1 MDWLFEHDTALKILA
16 VLVAVAVWVQVNTS
30 TPQPVEHGVAAVVSW
45 TPPVSPAL
53 HVVTPRPADVTVE
66 IRGTPSAVSS
76 VGVAA
81 YVNLNKIARPGTYTL
96 PVSATVPAGT
106 SLVSVTPSTVTVTV
120 VQYASKSFAVKLE
133 TSGTLASG
141 YGVQSM
147 SLPNPHALVKG
158 PIAAVKKV
166 AAVVARLPLSGQTSS
181 FSSQAALVAVNRDG
195 VPVKGVTVSPSSR
208 LADVTVSP
216 EKIVPVTVKYT
227 GQPAAGFSVG
237 TISVS
242 PLHVTLFGPA
252 SVLGSIVAVYT
263 TPVDIAGATGPVT
276 ATPVLKLPTGVT
288 ASVPSTVTVTI
299 AVQ

>member
-1 MDWLFEHDTALKILA
+1 MDWLFEHDTALKVLA

-30 TPQPVEHGVAAVVSW
+30 TPQQVEKGVAASVSW

-53 HVVTPRPADVTVE
+53 HVVAPRPAEVTVD

-76 VGVAA
+76 VGAAA

-120 VQYASKSFAVKLE
+120 IEYASKSFSVKLQ
-133 TSGTLASG
+133 TSGNLADG
-141 YGVQSM
+141 YGVQATSI
-147 SLPNPHALVKG
+147 PNPHAVVKG
-158 PIAAVKKV
+158 PVGAVKKV

-181 FSSQAALVAVNRDG
+181 FSIQAALVAVNRDG

-216 EKIVPVTVKYT
+216 DKTVPVTVKYS
-227 GQPAAGFSVG
+227 GLPATGFSVG

-242 PLHVTLFGPA
+242 PLHVTLYGPA
-252 SVLGSIVAVYT
+252 SVLAGISAVYT
-263 TPVDIAGATGPVT
+263 TPVDIAGATGSVT
-276 ATPVLKLPTGVT
+276 ATPSLKLPSGVT